1 LMYTC
6 VEQETQTQSKSP
18 IPESFTSCQDD
29 GTKDCAAFLP
39 QAPTLPSPASG
50 REKN

>member
-1 LMYTC
+1 MYTC

-29 GTKDCAAFLP
+29 GKHYVRRNLANAASIS
-39 QAPTLPSPASG
+39 ARDACRPSA
-50 REKN
+50 